1 MSLKEIF
8 RQQQRGVELMGN
20 VGVIGL
26 HMVSGPLV
34 GFAIGYG
41 LDYWLETGPWL
52 KLVFLLIG
60 IGAGFLNVYTDSR
73 RLLRKMDDEAARS
86 RAARQGQEAPAHTV
100 HTAEAVH
107 RPPAEGM
114 TAPAGPDS
122 PAAQAVPPER
132 REPGA

>member
-1 MSLKEIF
+1 MSLREIF

-52 KLVFLLIG
+52 KLGFLLIG

-73 RLLRKMDDEAARS
+73 RLLHKMDDEAARS
-86 RAARQGQEAPAHTV
+86 RAARQGQESPAD
-100 HTAEAVH
+100 AAH
-107 RPPAEGM
+107 RPPADDM
-114 TAPAGPDS
+114 TASAEQGT
-122 PAAQAVPPER
+122 PAAQAAPPDR